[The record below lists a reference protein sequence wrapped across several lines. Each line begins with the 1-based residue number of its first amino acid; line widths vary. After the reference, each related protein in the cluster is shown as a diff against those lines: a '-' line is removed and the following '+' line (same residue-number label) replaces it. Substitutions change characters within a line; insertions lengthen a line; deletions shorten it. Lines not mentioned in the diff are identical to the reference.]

1 MPDTVV
7 ERITATPIGKI
18 DKKLITKFDTY
29 TAPVPPATEGTYTGE
44 VEIQGIKEYKV
55 NRNKLWKEA
64 KRNMAGELNAVF
76 IGIFPKLEV
85 KIRVTTATY
94 LKTLI
99 ALFDTP
105 YLKLRWF
112 DPLTEDYKRGTF
124 YMNDYSNELISK
136 IGLITGHT
144 TETKTGEPI
153 PDSDPPATKTVITTT
168 PVLEQFYKEFDIHF
182 IPVKRG
188 GNDL

>member
-1 MPDTVV
+1 MSDSVI
-7 ERITATPIGKI
+7 ERITATPTGQI

-29 TAPVPPATEGTYTGE
+29 TPPVPPATVGSYTGE
-44 VEIQGIKEYKV
+44 VVINGISEYKV
-55 NRNKLWKEA
+55 SRNKLWKEA
-64 KRNMAGELNAVF
+64 KRNMAGTLNAVF

-85 KIRVTTATY
+85 KIKVTTATY

-99 ALFDTP
+99 ALFDLP
-105 YLKLRWF
+105 YVKLRWF

-136 IGLITGHT
+136 IGLIKDHITTTQTGV
-144 TETKTGEPI
+144 PI
-153 PDSDPPATKTVITTT
+153 PDSNPPATKTVITTT
-168 PVLEQFYKEFDIHF
+168 PVYEQFYKEFEIHF
-182 IPVKRG
+182 IPVIKG

>member
-7 ERITATPIGKI
+7 ERNTVAPIGNI

-29 TAPVPPATEGTYTGE
+29 TAPDTYTGE

-85 KIRVTTATY
+85 KIKVTTATY

-99 ALFDTP
+99 GLFDTP

-144 TETKTGEPI
+144 TATQTGVPI
-153 PDSDPPATKTVITTT
+153 PDSNPPATKTVITTT
-168 PVLEQFYKEFDIHF
+168 PILEQFYKEFDIHF

>member
-1 MPDTVV
+1 MNYVV
-7 ERITATPIGKI
+7 KTPIGQI
-18 DKKLITKFDTY
+18 DKKLITKFDTF
-29 TAPVPPATEGTYTGE
+29 TAPNTYTGE

-55 NRNKLWKEA
+55 TRNKLWKEA
-64 KRNMAGELNAVF
+64 QRNMAGELNAVF

-85 KIRVTTATY
+85 KICVTTATY

-99 ALFDTP
+99 ALFDTS

-136 IGLITGHT
+136 IGLITSHNDVVVTPDPDGT
-144 TETKTGEPI
+144 TN
-153 PDSDPPATKTVITTT
+153 VT
-168 PVLEQFYKEFDIHF
+168 PVYEQFYKEFDIHF
-182 IPVKRG
+182 IPVKKG